1 MVVKDDTET
10 CSLMLLGS
18 VAKSIVGVKAD
29 DLWDG
34 SYGEVFFY
42 IVF

>member
-1 MVVKDDTET
+1 
-10 CSLMLLGS
+10 MLLGS

-42 IVF
+42 TVFSISR